1 MKPTTSSSKPMLT
14 LPQNDISLT
23 RRRAKMVWL
32 EIVVAL
38 LCVIVFLPLVL
49 VVINAAKNPFE
60 VTNQPLAL
68 PERWITLFENIK
80 TIWTSENIQYRQ
92 SVISSIIIT
101 TLSLIVIT
109 ITSSM
114 AAWALVRTK
123 TKLSLILFMIFV
135 GAMVIPFQVVMLPL
149 ISWFRILGNF
159 TGIKMLRSYTGIIF
173 AYAGFG
179 APLSIFL
186 FHGFI
191 KAIPIE
197 IEDAARVDGCNRLQT
212 FFHIVSPLLKPVYIT
227 VIILNGIWIWNDFLL
242 PVLVLGKGNSIQ
254 TIPLAVANFVGAFVK
269 EWGLI
274 LTAALMSIIPIIIL
288 FIFAQKYIIRGM
300 VEGSIK

>member
-1 MKPTTSSSKPMLT
+1 MKNNKFSAIKAHLLT
-14 LPQNDISLT
+14 P
-23 RRRAKMVWL
+23 K
-32 EIVVAL
+32 VVL
-38 LCVIVFLPLVL
+38 IEVLVFVLCIIVFLPLVL
-49 VVINAAKNPFE
+49 VIINSAKTPFE
-60 VTNQPLAL
+60 VTNQPLTL
-68 PERWITLFENIK
+68 PESWGYIFDNMK
-80 TIWTSENIQYRQ
+80 TIWLSENIRYKESFVS
-92 SVISSIIIT
+92 SVIIT
-101 TLSLIVIT
+101 FCSLLAIT
-109 ITSSM
+109 FSSSM
-114 AAWALVRTK
+114 AAWVLVRAK
-123 TKLSLILFMIFV
+123 TKLSFILFMIFV

-149 ISWFRILGNF
+149 ISWFRNVGDAI
-159 TGIKMLRSYTGIIF
+159 GIKMLRSYVGIIF

-191 KAIPIE
+191 KSIPLE
-197 IEDAARVDGCNRLQT
+197 LEDAARVDGCNAWQT
-212 FFHIVSPLLKPVYIT
+212 YFHIVFPLLRPVYIT
-227 VIILNGIWIWNDFLL
+227 VLILNGIWIWNDFLL
-242 PVLVLGKGNSIQ
+242 PILVLGKGNKIQ